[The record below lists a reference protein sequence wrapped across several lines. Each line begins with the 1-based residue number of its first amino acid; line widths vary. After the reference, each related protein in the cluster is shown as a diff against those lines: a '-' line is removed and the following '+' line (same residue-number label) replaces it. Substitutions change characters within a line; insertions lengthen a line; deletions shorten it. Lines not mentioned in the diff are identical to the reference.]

1 MVSDVAL
8 GPGCEGMVHVG
19 LHVTVY
25 PLRIPACAKLAGATQ
40 LMVIELAVMFVAL
53 RDVTAL
59 GAGFSET
66 GVETDADAYDG
77 DDDPLTA

>member
-1 MVSDVAL
+1 M
-8 GPGCEGMVHVG
+8 
-19 LHVTVY
+19 
-25 PLRIPACAKLAGATQ
+25 
-40 LMVIELAVMFVAL
+40 MVIELAVMFVAL